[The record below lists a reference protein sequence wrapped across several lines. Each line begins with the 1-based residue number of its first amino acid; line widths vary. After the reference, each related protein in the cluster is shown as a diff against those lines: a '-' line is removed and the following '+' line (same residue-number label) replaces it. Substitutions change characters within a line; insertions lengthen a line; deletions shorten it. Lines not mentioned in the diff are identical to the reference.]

1 MSLLEQ
7 YELDKAYDERMANL
21 EKQLQTYFNEDFTRK
36 AVMMHTV
43 NKGSFQQDNFDVDG
57 VTYTVNISQST
68 KEDVV
73 DGKIKVV
80 AIDQHADIKIYKR
93 ADRRNVY
100 PILIIQIY
108 VVNDNVW
115 VTFTKTENE
124 ESNEFDF
131 ENVTKVLKEFI
142 GV

>member
-7 YELDKAYDERMANL
+7 YELDKAYAERMANL

-36 AVMMHTV
+36 EVMMHAV
-43 NKGSFQQDNFDVDG
+43 NKGSFQQDTFIIDD
-57 VTYTVNISQST
+57 VTYSVNIQQST

-73 DGKIKVV
+73 DDEVKTV
-80 AIDQHADIKIYKR
+80 AIEQHADITIYKR
-93 ADRRNVY
+93 Y
-100 PILIIQIY
+100 PQRIVDPTLVIQLY

-124 ESNEFDF
+124 ESHEFDF

>member
-7 YELDKAYDERMANL
+7 YKLDKAYAERMANL
-21 EKQLQTYFNEDFTRK
+21 EKQLQTYFNEDWTRK
-36 AVMMHTV
+36 EVMMHTV
-43 NKGSFQQDNFDVDG
+43 DKGSFQQDTFDVDG
-57 VTYTVNISQST
+57 ATYTINIHRST

-73 DGKIKVV
+73 DGKVKKV
-80 AIDQHADIKIYKR
+80 AIEQHADITIYKR
-93 ADRRNVY
+93 YVQRIVDPTLV
-100 PILIIQIY
+100 IQIY
-108 VVNDNVW
+108 IVNDNVW